1 MKPRYDE
8 AMFSKMMVPPT
19 SCGSICPKKKVKPLI
34 KYGVNPSTGEPAGSN
49 FLSTVVEAVSQTDIC
64 DIPDSCPEDIRLAV
78 IGERRDMIVN
88 IFKSRACNLFSN
100 MVHSLDTKYRKR
112 LEGRFG
118 SIRGFEDLFAY
129 GFNIFTPSIFI
140 YETGDE
146 FKDHIAIHSPD
157 KRMSRLVNVEY
168 YIHMPIETVFDAL
181 ISVISLRYY
190 GFMNTIDMYV
200 ADSEITTDE
209 YNELVSIVSNQCM
222 ETLSCSEGIVTQ
234 LYKEATALSNVG
246 YPQEYGYTYNTLRN
260 IEDTVRQSMDIEH
273 AKKAY
278 SE

>member
-1 MKPRYDE
+1 
-8 AMFSKMMVPPT
+8 MFNERMVPDT
-19 SCGSICPKKKVKPLI
+19 VNCDSICPKKRVKPLI
-34 KYGVNPSTGEPAGSN
+34 KYGVNPSTGESAGGN
-49 FLSTVVEAVSQTDIC
+49 FLSTVVEVVSQTDIY
-64 DIPDSCPEDIRLAV
+64 DIPDSYPEDTRLAI
-78 IGERRDMIVN
+78 IGERRDMIIN

-100 MVHSLDTKYRKR
+100 MVHSLDGKYRKR
-112 LEGRFG
+112 IESRFG
-118 SIRGFEDLFAY
+118 NTRGLEDLFAY

-146 FKDHIAIHSPD
+146 FKGHIAIHSPD

-168 YIHMPIETVFDAL
+168 YIHMPIETVFGAL

-200 ADSEITTDE
+200 ANSEITTDE
-209 YNELVSIVSNQCM
+209 YNELVSIVSDQCM
-222 ETLSCSEGIVTQ
+222 ETLSYSEGIVVQ
-234 LYKEATALSNVG
+234 LYKEAAALSNVG